1 MTVMTRPD
9 SPRVL
14 ALPDLAA
21 TAALG
26 RALASLLR
34 PGDVVALKGGLG
46 AGKTT
51 LVRDIVA
58 ALSPATTEVP
68 SPTFTL
74 VQTYPVQLAGGPAE
88 TQACEPLACEPLA
101 CELWHFDLYR
111 LDRPEQIYEL
121 GLEEALSG
129 AIAVIEWPELIERL
143 LPSATT
149 LTIELRMHAS
159 GARQAVI
166 GGGSAW
172 TERLAKLRSA
182 DPS

>member
-9 SPRVL
+9 SPVTV

-26 RALASLLR
+26 RRLALLLR
-34 PGDVVALKGGLG
+34 PGDVVALKGDLG

-51 LVRDIVA
+51 LARGIVA
-58 ALSPATTEVP
+58 ALSPEATEVP

-74 VQTYPVQLAGGPAE
+74 VQTYPVDLAGGAE
-88 TQACEPLACEPLA
+88 PRS

-121 GLEEALSG
+121 GLEEALAD
-129 AIAVIEWPELIERL
+129 AISVIEWPELVERL
-143 LPSATT
+143 LPRAKV
-149 LTIELRMHAS
+149 LTVALQL
-159 GARQAVI
+159 GADGSRSAVI
-166 GGGSAW
+166 SGGKDW
-172 TERLAKLRSA
+172 TDRLAKLRSGG
-182 DPS
+182 PS